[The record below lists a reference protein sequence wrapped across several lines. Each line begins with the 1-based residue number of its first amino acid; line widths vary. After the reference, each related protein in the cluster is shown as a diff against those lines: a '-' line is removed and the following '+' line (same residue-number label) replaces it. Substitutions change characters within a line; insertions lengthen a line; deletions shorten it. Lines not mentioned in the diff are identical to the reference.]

1 MKHNILRAL
10 SILGIKKY
18 FNPKVG
24 AIWFGD
30 LNRTTPFSRR
40 YGIDR
45 GGAVDRIY
53 IENFLN
59 ENKAL
64 IKGRVLEVSNNEYT
78 TRYGGSNVIQSDVLH
93 VNDSNLKATIIA
105 DLSKPLDIEEE
116 LFDCIIFTQTL
127 QFIFDFKK
135 TIENLYRLLKP
146 GGHLLLTVP
155 GITPI
160 GKDPFDWFWSFTT
173 CSMQKIITEQFNAE
187 NMEIKS
193 YGNVLVATAFL
204 YGMGR
209 NEIKE
214 EDRIV
219 NDPSYQVII
228 TVFAKK

>member
-1 MKHNILRAL
+1 LKHYIQRAL
-10 SILGIKKY
+10 SIIGVKKK
-18 FNPKVG
+18 FTPKPGSV
-24 AIWFGD
+24 WLGD
-30 LNRTTPFSRR
+30 LHRTSPFSRR

-45 GGAVDRIY
+45 GGAVDRIF

-59 ENKAL
+59 ENKSY

-78 TRYGGSNVIQSDVLH
+78 IRYGGSNVVKSDVLH
-93 VNDSNLKATIIA
+93 VNDTNPKATIIA
-105 DLSKPLDIEEE
+105 DLSKPLDIEEN

-146 GGHLLLTVP
+146 GGYLLLTVP

-173 CSMQKIITEQFNAE
+173 CSMQTIMSEQFNS
-187 NMEIKS
+187 NNIEIKS
-193 YGNVLVATAFL
+193 FGNVLVASAFL

-209 NEIKE
+209 NELKSKDLI
-214 EDRIV
+214 I

-228 TVFAKK
+228 TVSAKK